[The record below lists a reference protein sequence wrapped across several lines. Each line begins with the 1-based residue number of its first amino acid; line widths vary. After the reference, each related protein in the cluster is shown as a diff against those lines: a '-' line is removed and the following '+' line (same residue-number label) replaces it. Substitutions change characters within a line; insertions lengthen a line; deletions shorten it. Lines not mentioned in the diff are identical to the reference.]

1 MIPAIALL
9 AVVLLLIAAGCTQP
23 SGTASTSTTA
33 APQKELRMGY
43 QPSTHQMA
51 AITALEKG
59 WFKDDLAPLG
69 VVNVSDKVFPSGPP
83 EM

>member
-1 MIPAIALL
+1 
-9 AVVLLLIAAGCTQP
+9 
-23 SGTASTSTTA
+23 
-33 APQKELRMGY
+33 
-43 QPSTHQMA
+43 MA

-83 EM
+83 